1 MPFVS
6 KAQWRQCFAAAR
18 RGQRKTS
25 ECKEFAAMSKS
36 YKSLPEKIRK
46 QRRTRRRIHQKA
58 PQPGTLMEID
68 DFEHPEISGGFY
80 GVNEQGQWAEYFEAG
95 PGNFEELDLVEDPD
109 NQEYLDSRLNAIV
122 NQNWEMANYPQTPYI
137 QRNMD
142 EGSETPYIQRMDMDQ
157 MAPKM
162 IRNRR
167 KQRKII
173 KRRGSKRHYKRQH

>member
-46 QRRTRRRIHQKA
+46 QRRTRRRIYQKA
-58 PQPGTLMEID
+58 PQPGTLITID
-68 DFEHPEISGGFY
+68 EFEHPDLSGGLY
-80 GVNEQGQWAEYFEAG
+80 GVNEQGQWAEYFEVG
-95 PGNFEELDLVEDPD
+95 PGQYEELDLVEDPEQ
-109 NQEYLDSRLNAIV
+109 QEYLDSVLNTTI

-137 QRNMD
+137 QC
-142 EGSETPYIQRMDMDQ
+142 MDMDQ
-157 MAPKM
+157 MAPK
-162 IRNRR
+162 IRRNRR
-167 KQRKII
+167 KQGKTI
-173 KRRGSKRHYKRQH
+173 KKRGSKRQYRRQH